1 MRYIPLISI
10 FLLPT
15 VVLGVP
21 LDASP
26 MAIRYDNHKLVNF
39 KRSPEILKFV
49 EERGYDVWKNS
60 QEGLHVR
67 VAPEELEL
75 LKRFNYEVLIED
87 VQSEIDHEASEQRR
101 VQLSKRAADWH
112 ASYHTYAEIVEWLK
126 TLASSN
132 PSLVNLV
139 PSIGKSIEGRDIPAI
154 RITSNTGGQKKQF
167 WFQGLQHAREWISGA
182 SMQYLAD
189 TLVTGYASD
198 SSIKSLLDT
207 YEFIIIPVSNPDG
220 YNYSWTKDRLWR
232 KNRRLVNSNV
242 YGVDLNRNW
251 PDHWNQGG
259 ASSNPRDETYLGT
272 SPGSEP
278 EVANLMKYYLQQT
291 RIAGAIDFHS
301 YGELIMWPY
310 GWTQK
315 QSPWNAEFTSLG
327 KGMKSAVDQVNPNNR
342 YVPQMDAALYIASG
356 GADDWFF
363 GDQVSKKQGFI
374 TTGLTVELSPTSS
387 SPGFV
392 LPPAKIIPVGKD
404 VVAMVKYFAQ
414 YVDKNPL
421 IPK

>member
-242 YGVDLNRNW
+242 YGVDLV
-251 PDHWNQGG
+251 
-259 ASSNPRDETYLGT
+259 SN
-272 SPGSEP
+272 
-278 EVANLMKYYLQQT
+278 
-291 RIAGAIDFHS
+291 
-301 YGELIMWPY
+301 
-310 GWTQK
+310 K
-315 QSPWNAEFTSLG
+315 QSKIVIVDLLTCSFLYRIVIGLIIGIKVVHLVIHE
-327 KGMKSAVDQVNPNNR
+327 MKLTWEP
-342 YVPQMDAALYIASG
+342 ALV
-356 GADDWFF
+356 
-363 GDQVSKKQGFI
+363 VSQKLQI
-374 TTGLTVELSPTSS
+374 
-387 SPGFV
+387 
-392 LPPAKIIPVGKD
+392 
-404 VVAMVKYFAQ
+404 
-414 YVDKNPL
+414 
-421 IPK
+421 